1 MNSSPIFF
9 FDRNFIF
16 LKKIFLSPGM
26 RFWQI
31 CQRFFHRQPF
41 NFQSEPQCLQS
52 LVSPRKLF
60 PWRGK
65 KLSWQTWSF
74 FSPDQC
80 FLQNLEKN
88 YSWICL
94 IRSFDA
100 YNTALTPLVKNC
112 PKIPE
117 FFAHNLKIDSNLCFF
132 GKKIIFLKMF
142 LWIHGLQNRQ
152 LHYNCCSILQSNNFA
167 LRVRKIQNFDFYQ
180 KFVPRNVPLDT

>member
-41 NFQSEPQCLQS
+41 NFQSEPQSLQS
-52 LVSPRKLF
+52 LFLPENCSPGEVKSFPDKLGVF
-60 PWRGK
+60 
-65 KLSWQTWSF
+65 LVQINV
-74 FSPDQC
+74 FSKIP
-80 FLQNLEKN
+80 EKN

-142 LWIHGLQNRQ
+142 LWIHGLQNCQ

-167 LRVRKIQNFDFYQ
+167 LRVRKIQIFDFYQ